1 MVCAAAYDEETK
13 KRRNNQRV
21 RDAVFFCGSNN
32 ENKTKL
38 KGKNIKNAR
47 RKRGTRIAGLL
58 LQQRA
63 LIFHNTFNEEN
74 MTSQVD
80 SREWWEGSAE
90 RGEGVQRLSR
100 NIIGRLGIIFEIRTA
115 SDS

>member
-1 MVCAAAYDEETK
+1 MG
-13 KRRNNQRV
+13 KRRCI
-21 RDAVFFCGSNN
+21 FCGSNN

-47 RKRGTRIAGLL
+47 RKRGTRIAGPL

-80 SREWWEGSAE
+80 RREW
-90 RGEGVQRLSR
+90 
-100 NIIGRLGIIFEIRTA
+100 
-115 SDS
+115 

>member
-1 MVCAAAYDEETK
+1 M
-13 KRRNNQRV
+13 
-21 RDAVFFCGSNN
+21 CGCNN
-32 ENKTKL
+32 ESKTKL

-47 RKRGTRIAGLL
+47 RGKRNRGTRIAGPL

-74 MTSQVD
+74 MTSRVD
-80 SREWWEGSAE
+80 SREWLEGSAE
-90 RGEGVQRLSR
+90 RREVQRLSR
-100 NIIGRLGIIFEIRTA
+100 NIIGRLGIVFEIRRTA